1 MKLENR
7 TGAPTRPLPGWL
19 WALTASGIQ
28 NANVGPHVA
37 ENAINQLEAR
47 LHQQQNRQSRA
58 FDLEFRTDGLHPSVR
73 KAHDATT
80 AWLNAIMNGE
90 EPRWLYLHGR
100 PGSGK
105 THLARKARSIL
116 QNRPSVQFWKA
127 HKITAH
133 LRAGDYDL
141 RHQLIGLDVLFI
153 DDLGVDRSTD
163 FMRAEWCNMLDERL
177 NKWTFITSNLSPGE
191 VAETIHER
199 LSSRL
204 FRYQNKVVDMREADD
219 FSFKNKH

>member
-1 MKLENR
+1 MQIKNY
-7 TGAPTRPLPGWL
+7 TGGPTRPQPSWL
-19 WALTASGIQ
+19 RSLTAPGPQ

-37 ENAINQLEAR
+37 EKAINQLEASLCKPKER
-47 LHQQQNRQSRA
+47 KNHA
-58 FDLEFRTDGLHPSVR
+58 FDLNFITDGLHPSVK
-73 KAHDATT
+73 KAHDETL
-80 AWLNAIMNGE
+80 AWLNGIFHGD

-105 THLARKARSIL
+105 THLARRARYLL
-116 QNRPSVQFWKA
+116 QPLPSVQFWKA

-141 RHQLIGLDVLFI
+141 RYQLVNLDVLFI

-163 FMRAEWCNMLDERL
+163 FMRAEWCNILDERL
-177 NKWTFITSNLSPGE
+177 EKWTFITSNLSPGD
-191 VAETIHER
+191 VAESIHER

-204 FRYQNKVVDMREADD
+204 FRYKNRVVDMRDADD
-219 FSFKNKH
+219 YSFKIRR